1 MSTWTL
7 TLNLDN
13 EEDRIMFQRVAHLE
27 ALCSILWRLMY
38 GMEGERLSCVEDME
52 RIARLMEAEGVV
64 IEELWA

>member
-38 GMEGERLSCVEDME
+38 GMEGERLSCVDDME